1 MTSDTDSSPGPPSG
15 GERRSNPTL
24 RKQVHELLG
33 LIREFYQT
41 CHMVAVGQLEP
52 SRAKTK
58 ARSLEEK
65 LRVMMGDMLAD
76 IEDSDGGDSTPGG
89 ASDG

>member
-52 SRAKTK
+52 ARAKAK

-65 LRVMMGDMLAD
+65 LQAMMAEMMEGIDEADAGD
-76 IEDSDGGDSTPGG
+76 E
-89 ASDG
+89 